1 MATWQ
6 QGINSGGFLAGIGGQ
21 NYNAPRVGDVNATLG
36 MIRENNDI
44 NRSGA
49 NNVGLTALRGLA
61 GVADMYSQEQQQK
74 ALGAFNQAQANAWAT
89 GDNSGLIKFA
99 QENPAFVAQAQQAF
113 SGINEQK
120 RNEMGDL
127 AMRANVA
134 LSQGPEVYSKFIADN
149 KDKLSR
155 VGANADWMIQTG
167 VQNPEQLSH
176 MLTTMSL
183 GALGAE
189 KAFAVQDK
197 MVGRQQEQQRINET
211 IRNNDMTNTRGI
223 RGQNISAANSAADR
237 ELKKLLLQQKVIS
250 NRLGKAKTEAEIG
263 NLNMKLQ
270 ENQQKQQDVQQQKQM
285 SLGYAAE
292 AAALA
297 REIASDDRLGDITGS
312 ISSRTPTFNDS
323 SQDLINK
330 ANRLQSLLTQ
340 DNLKLMSGVLTER
353 DIIFLGNIA
362 SGLNIKEEGI
372 RGSVDGVKKRL
383 NAIASKLDAKL
394 SAAGYQQPVQQQ
406 TQQAQ
411 QPTGNSGFSSLWGD

>member
-1 MATWQ
+1 MVDPIDYSASAGRAMLQ
-6 QGINSGGFLAGIGGQ
+6 GLAAGRAIQGIRQASQEMDAANAAEERQKLFNTALQNTPPDQLHKLRTDFPEYASIIQKEIGIQDSEHASFVNKSLNNLSVAIASGNPQLVRQAIQ
-21 NYNAPRVGDVNATLG
+21 
-36 MIRENNDI
+36 
-44 NRSGA
+44 SGA
-49 NNVGLTALRGLA
+49 PALASMNVP
-61 GVADMYSQEQQQK
+61 ADEAWQLYQSNPQQFGT
-74 ALGAFNQAQANAWAT
+74 LLSAT
-89 GDNSGLIKFA
+89 RYA
-99 QENPAFVAQAQQAF
+99 
-113 SGINEQK
+113 
-120 RNEMGDL
+120 
-127 AMRANVA
+127 
-134 LSQGPEVYSKFIADN
+134 
-149 KDKLSR
+149 
-155 VGANADWMIQTG
+155 
-167 VQNPEQLSH
+167 
-176 MLTTMSL
+176 TMPI
-183 GALGAE
+183 E
-189 KAFAVQDK
+189 KQVEK
-197 MVGRQQEQQRINET
+197 QQEQQKIDET
-211 IRNNDMTNTRGI
+211 IRNNDMTNARGI
-223 RGQNISAANSAADR
+223 RDQNIRVANSAADR

-330 ANRLQSLLTQ
+330 ASRLQSLLTQ

-362 SGLNIKEEGI
+362 SGLNITEDGI

-394 SAAGYQQPVQQQ
+394 SASGYQQHVQQQ